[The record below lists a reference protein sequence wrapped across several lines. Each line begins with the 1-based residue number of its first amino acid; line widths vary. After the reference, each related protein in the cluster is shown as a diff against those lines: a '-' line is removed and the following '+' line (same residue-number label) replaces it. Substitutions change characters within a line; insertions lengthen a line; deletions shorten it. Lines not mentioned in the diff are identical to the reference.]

1 VVKTVVVPTDG
12 SEFSTRSVP
21 VALTLAE
28 RFDASVLF
36 VLAGLGGNPDS
47 DQRRVAAL
55 DEQASDR
62 GVPSR
67 VEVIRDR
74 FAENAIA
81 GVLRQTVDPV
91 ACMASHGRSGVGQV
105 LLGSVAEDAV
115 RISGTP
121 FALVGPDC
129 DTAASFAG
137 GPLVMGHD
145 GSAVADEIVPV
156 VARWATALDLPVVV
170 VEVQDDDAAVQAPSR
185 AVVAAAGQLKDLRV
199 AVEIETLAGGEPA
212 EAILGL
218 ADRRSASLV
227 ALSTHGRT
235 GLDRMT
241 LGSVAASIVHASRC
255 PVLVQRP
262 RDLRL

>member
-1 VVKTVVVPTDG
+1 
-12 SEFSTRSVP
+12 
-21 VALTLAE
+21 
-28 RFDASVLF
+28 
-36 VLAGLGGNPDS
+36 
-47 DQRRVAAL
+47 
-55 DEQASDR
+55 
-62 GVPSR
+62 
-67 VEVIRDR
+67 VIRDQ

-81 GVLRQTVDPV
+81 RVLRDTVDPV

-129 DTAASFAG
+129 DTTASFAG

-156 VARWATALDLPVVV
+156 VARWATALDIPVVV
-170 VEVQDDDAAVQAPSR
+170 VEVQDEDSAEHTPSP
-185 AVVAAAGQLKDLRV
+185 AVVGAAGQSKDLGA
-199 AVEIETLAGGEPA
+199 AVEIETLAGDDPA
-212 EAILGL
+212 EAILGF

-235 GLDRMT
+235 GLDRVT
-241 LGSVAASIVHASRC
+241 LGSVAASVVRASTC